1 MFSFSRLCGLKHVIL
16 YYLLKINR
24 QPVIS
29 NIYGYAVWSSDGLL
43 SLVRKYLSKVT
54 LARATTLWSA
64 SHAVSNRFRSTT
76 KLVTCLT
83 LLKKTC
89 IHTHDLIGWLS
100 GRGCKCQSW
109 VLLTQTTSPCPFS
122 DADSSTTGGPSRHQK
137 KHMMS
142 SRWASKTRR
151 RAVAYP

>member
-54 LARATTLWSA
+54 LARATTL
-64 SHAVSNRFRSTT
+64 
-76 KLVTCLT
+76 
-83 LLKKTC
+83 
-89 IHTHDLIGWLS
+89 
-100 GRGCKCQSW
+100 
-109 VLLTQTTSPCPFS
+109 
-122 DADSSTTGGPSRHQK
+122 
-137 KHMMS
+137 
-142 SRWASKTRR
+142 
-151 RAVAYP
+151 